1 MLIIMINKIIY
12 KIGILSIALA
22 IIINTLGIPFAVA
35 QIQGIAAPDVRI
47 TTVDQVFGILNRGLN
62 YLFMLFFVGA
72 VFYLLLGAVDYLSQK
87 PDDGKKKI
95 KNAIIAMVIVIIA
108 RGIPALIQAI
118 LGTLVT
124 A

>member
-1 MLIIMINKIIY
+1 MINKIIY